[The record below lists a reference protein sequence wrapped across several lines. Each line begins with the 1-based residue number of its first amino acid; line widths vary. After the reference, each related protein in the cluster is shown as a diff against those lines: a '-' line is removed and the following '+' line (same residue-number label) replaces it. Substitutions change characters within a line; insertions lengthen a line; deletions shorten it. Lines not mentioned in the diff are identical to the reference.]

1 MKNLTNCLKD
11 SKIGM
16 KNKKTNKLPASTLVI
31 SITQIPTKLLKKL
44 QARKKRNGKKEK
56 L

>member
-1 MKNLTNCLKD
+1 MTNCSRD

-31 SITQIPTKLLKKL
+31 SIAHVPTKLLKKL
-44 QARKKRNGKKEK
+44 QARKKRNGKK
-56 L
+56 

>member
-1 MKNLTNCLKD
+1 MTNCSRD

-31 SITQIPTKLLKKL
+31 SIAAVPSKMLKTL
-44 QARKKRNGKKEK
+44 MRRKKKNGKT
-56 L
+56 

>member
-1 MKNLTNCLKD
+1 MTNCLKGNI
-11 SKIGM
+11 IGM
-16 KNKKTNKLPASTLVI
+16 KGKKTNKLPASTLVI

-56 L
+56 V